1 MSTIQAQWL
10 HQVGI
15 VLGTLNQG
23 AVISDEDRC
32 IVYANSKFLEMG
44 KMSVEEIVGRS
55 VMDFYP
61 PEDVGKLQE
70 FIARR
75 EAQGRAQYEFYIAQP
90 DRGRLPV
97 PSRPA
102 SCMAAMAEL
111 TELLPLPTSAT
122 GRMRKWN

>member
-90 DRGRLPV
+90 DGGRLPV